1 MWRTTTIGSFNA
13 KLYSAKK
20 FELRKLAEKMV
31 KLVVAT
37 TTDPASMGPAKE
49 LLAMPG
55 WQSGPTLDQ
64 GIRSYSNDDVRFLEH
79 DKGIVEE
86 DDLDQRWENATGQS
100 VDEVIFLSK
109 HTAVSNLPALTIHPI
124 GMNSILSLS
133 HFI

>member
-1 MWRTTTIGSFNA
+1 
-13 KLYSAKK
+13 
-20 FELRKLAEKMV
+20 
-31 KLVVAT
+31 
-37 TTDPASMGPAKE
+37 
-49 LLAMPG
+49 MPG

-86 DDLDQRWENATGQS
+86 DDLDQRWENATGQP

-109 HTAVSNLPALTIHPI
+109 HTAVSNRPALTIHPI
-124 GMNSILSLS
+124 GMSSILSLS